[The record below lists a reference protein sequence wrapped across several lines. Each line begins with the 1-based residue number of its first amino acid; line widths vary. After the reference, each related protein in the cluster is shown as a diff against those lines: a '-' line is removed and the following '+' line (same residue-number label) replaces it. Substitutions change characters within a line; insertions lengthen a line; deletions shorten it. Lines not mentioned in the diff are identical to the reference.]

1 MKCLPNQNFVILGQ
15 KLTLQSMIKYQTL
28 FANCYRVGHC
38 MIGTVLIAFAGE
50 PLTILVL
57 IAR

>member
-1 MKCLPNQNFVILGQ
+1 MPRAMDGR
-15 KLTLQSMIKYQTL
+15 IKECRQRL
-28 FANCYRVGHC
+28 RVDNWAVNAGENGYRVGHC

-50 PLTILVL
+50 PLIIFVL